1 MKVPV
6 ALLLGCIPL
15 AAQNPFPPPPTAL
28 PSQPFFIKH
37 TWIIGGHGNWD
48 YLTMDPV
55 ANRLYI
61 AHGPEVQVVD
71 VETGN
76 LAGTV
81 KGLQEAHSI
90 ALDDTGEFGYVSDGP
105 ADEVKVFD
113 RRSFEVVANI
123 PTGPSPR
130 AITLDTG
137 NNLLIAVCSGPNPS
151 EQEQVPQRRAGRP
164 QARPAPQNAAAR
176 ERTKSILSVIDT
188 QTREELAQIL
198 VAGRF
203 SFAQGDE
210 KGKVYIAVQ
219 DRDEIAR
226 LDLDAL
232 GAQLRRSSAV
242 GAAGEAAP
250 VAGAVKY
257 ISQPQHLDWS
267 DSAHPP
273 AGGTHL
279 GYYRLGSDCR
289 EPSALAVDGK
299 DLRVFAACGNQKLV
313 VLNSISG
320 ATVTTLPIGPGPE
333 AVGYDPD
340 RGLIY
345 SANGGGDGSLTII
358 RQDVTDSYAVIQ
370 TLPTRQQARTLAVN
384 PSTGQVYLVTV
395 IQVAKLGPPP
405 VNGIG
410 TLEVTPEDSSF
421 QVLVVGN

>member
-1 MKVPV
+1 MRR
-6 ALLLGCIPL
+6 ALPFCLLVCAMPL
-15 AAQNPFPPPPTAL
+15 AAQSPFPAPSTAL

-37 TWIIGGHGNWD
+37 TWFIGGHGNWD

-61 AHGPEVQVVD
+61 AHGPEVQVMD
-71 VETGN
+71 VETGS

-90 ALDDTGEFGYVSDGP
+90 ALDDAGEFGYVSDGP

-113 RRSFEVVANI
+113 RRSFEVVGHI

-130 AITLDTG
+130 AIALDPG
-137 NNLLIAVCSGPNPS
+137 SNLMIAVCSGPNPTEP
-151 EQEQVPQRRAGRP
+151 EQAPERRTSRP
-164 QARPAPQNAAAR
+164 QPRPATQNVAAR
-176 ERTKSILSVIDT
+176 ERAKSILSVIDT

-210 KGKVYIAVQ
+210 KGKVYIAVP
-219 DRDEIAR
+219 DRDEIAQ

-232 GAQLRRSSAV
+232 GAQLRRLSAV
-242 GAAGEAAP
+242 GEAAP
-250 VAGAVKY
+250 AAGAVMY
-257 ISQPQHLDWS
+257 VSQPQHLDWS
-267 DSAHPP
+267 DIAHPS
-273 AGGTHL
+273 AGGIHL
-279 GYYRLGSDCR
+279 GYYSLGSACR

-299 DLRVFAACGNQKLV
+299 DMRVFAACGNQKLV
-313 VLNSISG
+313 VLNSTSG
-320 ATVTTLPIGPGPE
+320 ATVTTLPIGPGAE

-384 PSTGQVYLVTV
+384 PSTGQIYLVTV
-395 IQVAKLGPPP
+395 YQVAKLGPPP
-405 VNGIG
+405 LNGIG
-410 TLEVTPEDSSF
+410 TLKTMPDDSSF

>member
-1 MKVPV
+1 MERSAMRR
-6 ALLLGCIPL
+6 ALSFCLLGCAMSL
-15 AAQNPFPPPPTAL
+15 AAQSPFPANSTSL

-37 TWIIGGHGNWD
+37 NWIIGGTGNWD
-48 YLTMDPV
+48 YLTIDPV

-71 VETGN
+71 VQAGN

-81 KGLQEAHSI
+81 KGLEEAHSI

-113 RRSFEVVANI
+113 RRSYQVVGYI

-130 AITLDTG
+130 AIALDAES
-137 NNLLIAVCSGPNPS
+137 NLLIAVCAGPNPAPL
-151 EQEQVPQRRAGRP
+151 EQAPQRRSGRP
-164 QARPAPQNAAAR
+164 QPRPAAQNPSAQQKTR
-176 ERTKSILSVIDT
+176 SILSVIDA

-203 SFAQGDE
+203 SFVQGDE
-210 KGKVYIAVQ
+210 KGKVYIAVP
-219 DRDEIAR
+219 DRDEIAQ
-226 LDLDAL
+226 LDLDSL
-232 GAQLRRSSAV
+232 GAQLRRSSGA
-242 GAAGEAAP
+242 GAAGPAMYVSE
-250 VAGAVKY
+250 
-257 ISQPQHLDWS
+257 PQHLDWS

-279 GYYRLGSDCR
+279 SYYSLGSTCSQ
-289 EPSALAVDGK
+289 PSALAVDGK
-299 DLRVFAACGNQKLV
+299 DLRVFAACSNLKLA
-313 VLNSISG
+313 VLNANSG
-320 ATVTTLPIGPGPE
+320 ATVTTLPIGPDAQ

-370 TLPTRQQARTLAVN
+370 TLATRQQARTLAVN

-395 IQVAKLGPPP
+395 IQVAKLGRPP

-410 TLEVTPEDSSF
+410 TLQVVPQDSSF